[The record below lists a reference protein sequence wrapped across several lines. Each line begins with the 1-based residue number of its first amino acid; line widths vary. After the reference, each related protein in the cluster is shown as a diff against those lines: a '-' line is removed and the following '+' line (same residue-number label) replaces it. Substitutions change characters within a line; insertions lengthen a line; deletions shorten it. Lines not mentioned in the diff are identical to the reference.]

1 MLKTQIPQADNCEHV
16 IRECAH
22 LVESLLHACP
32 GLHLLATSREA
43 LQISGE
49 VIWRVP
55 SMRADEAAQ
64 LFADRAQK
72 IKTDFSF
79 NEQNVGEVT
88 TICRR
93 LQRLRRPQGHSGS
106 RSTQIGSQEIT
117 KAMDTKT
124 FDAMVS
130 IQNQAGRLEIQVAAS
145 HTPEDLREA
154 LRLMTS
160 CALRLETAAHHL
172 TERGVDAA
180 LRYVSTVKGM
190 VDAYEIAVGK
200 ESRNATE

>member
-1 MLKTQIPQADNCEHV
+1 
-16 IRECAH
+16 
-22 LVESLLHACP
+22 
-32 GLHLLATSREA
+32 
-43 LQISGE
+43 
-49 VIWRVP
+49 
-55 SMRADEAAQ
+55 
-64 LFADRAQK
+64 
-72 IKTDFSF
+72 
-79 NEQNVGEVT
+79 
-88 TICRR
+88 
-93 LQRLRRPQGHSGS
+93 
-106 RSTQIGSQEIT
+106 
-117 KAMDTKT
+117 MDTKT